1 MSRNIGI
8 RPWVDFAFRKIFGK
22 PGNDICLISLLNS
35 VLRLPYPIQSVE
47 YQNPF
52 SLKDYLDDKLVCV
65 DVKAKDTLGRLFVV
79 EIQVVVH
86 ASFAKR
92 AVFYACSAYTD
103 QLGRG
108 QGYVELK
115 ATFCLCLLMRNG
127 DERVE

>member
-52 SLKDYLDDKLVCV
+52 SLKDYFDDKLVCV
-65 DVKAKDTLGRLFVV
+65 DVKARDALGRVFVV
-79 EIQVVVH
+79 EIQVWCTLV
-86 ASFAKR
+86 
-92 AVFYACSAYTD
+92 
-103 QLGRG
+103 L
-108 QGYVELK
+108 
-115 ATFCLCLLMRNG
+115 RNG
-127 DERVE
+127 RCFMRVLHTPISLEEGKVMESSRRPFAFVF